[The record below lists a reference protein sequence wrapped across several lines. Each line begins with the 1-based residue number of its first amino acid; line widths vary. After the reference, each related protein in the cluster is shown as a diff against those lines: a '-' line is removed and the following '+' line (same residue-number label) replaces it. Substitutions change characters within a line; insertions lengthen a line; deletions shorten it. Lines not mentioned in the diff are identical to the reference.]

1 MTIGLSASLGLV
13 NEHYISRSIQF
24 HILIWTLNKKTVPI
38 AYYFVIR
45 LLFLWREEVVVLPPE
60 SMEKT
65 YCGSV
70 AVMSPFKFL
79 HGLIHTS
86 LYCANKFQLYTIYR
100 GVRTKKKPAEKLL
113 KWIFSDC
120 GVNNT
125 GIENT
130 NFCFYFLFK
139 YTYLYLDRS
148 RVVWKIQFK
157 PLSWKW

>member
-1 MTIGLSASLGLV
+1 MAPVFLFFVDFKFEKLLCMHWHWFFVFLVLLKVYIVTLLFLCNCQNILHSSYSFAMTIGLSASLGLV

-70 AVMSPFKFL
+70 LWCHHSSFCTGSYTCLGIVPINSNF
-79 HGLIHTS
+79 I
-86 LYCANKFQLYTIYR
+86 LYTE
-100 GVRTKKKPAEKLL
+100 G
-113 KWIFSDC
+113 
-120 GVNNT
+120 
-125 GIENT
+125 
-130 NFCFYFLFK
+130 
-139 YTYLYLDRS
+139 
-148 RVVWKIQFK
+148 
-157 PLSWKW
+157 